1 MSENIRVTKA
11 AGVVGSAT
19 LLSRIFGFIRDVVVA
34 WFFGAGMASD
44 AFFVAFRIPN
54 LLRRLLAEGSLS
66 IAFIP
71 VFTDHLTRNGK
82 ADAFLLA
89 RAALR
94 LISVLLAVTAVLGIL
109 LSPLIIRIVGIGFAD
124 SPEKLALTVTL
135 TRIMFPYIFFIG
147 LVALCMGILN
157 VLGHFAA
164 PALAPVLLNIAMIG
178 SVLLISPHLEEPVI
192 GLAVGV
198 LIGGA
203 LQLILQVPFLI
214 SKGLRFWQKAGF
226 YHPGLKQ
233 VCVLMLPTVFGTA
246 VYQINILV
254 GTMLA
259 TLLEGG
265 SVSYLYYADRLVEFP
280 LGIFAIATATAV
292 LPSLSRQAAARDFE
306 ALRTTFA
313 YSMNLVLYITIPA
326 MVGLIVLR
334 EPIVALLF
342 QRGAFDAM
350 TVRMTAVA
358 LLYYAVG
365 LWAFSAVRIVVSTF
379 YALQDTRTPVRM
391 AAVSVVAN
399 IVLSVIL
406 MQGLQHG
413 GLALATSLAS
423 MVNLALLLKALRNR
437 LGRLG
442 WEAVRRS
449 IFKTAVCSAAM
460 GLAVWGVAFLAV
472 PSGRDSAARLLL
484 GLVVSIGAGLV
495 SYGAFSYLARIPEF
509 EMVLSLLRSVGR
521 GRGSD
526 SGDQVIGSKQ

>member
-1 MSENIRVTKA
+1 MSENMRVTKA
-11 AGVVGSAT
+11 AGVVGAAT

-71 VFTDHLTRNGK
+71 VFTDHLARDGK
-82 ADAFLLA
+82 EKAFVLA

-94 LISVLLAVTAVLGIL
+94 LISVLLAVVVVLGIL
-109 LSPLIIRIVGIGFAD
+109 LSPLIVRMVGIGFAN

-164 PALAPVLLNIAMIG
+164 PALAPVFLNIAMIG
-178 SVLLISPHLEEPVI
+178 SVFLISPHLEEPVI

-203 LQLILQVPFLI
+203 LQLILQIPFLI
-214 SKGLRFWQKAGF
+214 RKGLRFWEKTGI
-226 YHPGLKQ
+226 YHPGIKQ
-233 VCVLMLPTVFGTA
+233 VGVLMLPTVFGAA

-254 GTMLA
+254 GTLLA
-259 TLLEGG
+259 TLLPEG

-306 ALRTTFA
+306 ALRSTFA
-313 YSMNLVLYITIPA
+313 YSLNLVSYITIPA

-334 EPIVALLF
+334 EPIVSLLF
-342 QRGAFDAM
+342 QRGEFDAT

-358 LLYYAVG
+358 LLYYTVG
-365 LWAFSAVRIVVSTF
+365 LWGFSAVRIVVSTY

-391 AAVSVVAN
+391 AAISLVVN
-399 IVLSVIL
+399 GVLSVIL
-406 MQGLQHG
+406 MQWLRHG
-413 GLALATSLAS
+413 GLALATSLAT
-423 MVNLALLLKALRNR
+423 MVNLALLLKALRSR

-442 WEAVRRS
+442 WEGVRRS
-449 IFKTAVCSAAM
+449 LAKTTVCSAAM
-460 GLAVWGVAFLAV
+460 GLAVWGTALVAIPAGG
-472 PSGRDSAARLLL
+472 SSAMRLLL
-484 GLVVSIGAGLV
+484 GLMLTIGTGLI
-495 SYGAFSYLARIPEF
+495 SYGALSYWARIPEF
-509 EMVLSLLRSVGR
+509 EMVLALLRKKGR
-521 GRGSD
+521 RQE
-526 SGDQVIGSKQ
+526 SGVRSQKTEG